1 MNRTRSGGMLESR
14 AVVVAVLLLVAA
26 STAQAQRATG
36 RTYFGPHVGL
46 NFDSDDAL
54 IGAQFT
60 FPVTNSIEFYP
71 SLDIYFPNEG
81 SLLGLSMDLKFGLA
95 TVQGPHFYVGGG
107 LNVLHSSFRGE
118 GHSDA
123 GLDLIFGLESRS
135 GPIHPFGEGRVLIH
149 DNTSFQLVG
158 GLNFALGGR

>member
-1 MNRTRSGGMLESR
+1 MLASRS
-14 AVVVAVLLLVAA
+14 VVVGVLLLVAA
-26 STAQAQRATG
+26 STARSQAAG
-36 RTYFGPHVGL
+36 RSYFGPHVGI

-60 FPVTNSIEFYP
+60 FPITNSIEFYP
-71 SLDIYFPNEG
+71 SADIYFPNAG

-95 TVQGPHFYVGGG
+95 TVQGPHFYLGGG

-123 GLDLIFGLESRS
+123 GIDLMFGIESRS
-135 GPIHPFGEGRVLIH
+135 GPVHPFGEGRVLIH